1 MGFTH
6 IGKIIKHKGL
16 KGHLILRI
24 TKGYKFK
31 EINTIHIE
39 LESSKIPFSLENFS
53 KINSTHYQIKIR
65 DYQRRESN
73 QKFINMK
80 VFLRSKEVKN
90 INDELEK
97 ILYYKLVEENIQ
109 IGFIKNYINQK
120 QPILFCEVNKKEV
133 LIPYVKEIIV
143 KTDHINQK
151 IHVKI
156 PKGLLDL
163 N

>member
-1 MGFTH
+1 
-6 IGKIIKHKGL
+6 
-16 KGHLILRI
+16 
-24 TKGYKFK
+24 
-31 EINTIHIE
+31 
-39 LESSKIPFSLENFS
+39 
-53 KINSTHYQIKIR
+53 
-65 DYQRRESN
+65 
-73 QKFINMK
+73 MK